1 MDTFLT
7 DYDECQSN
15 PCQHAGICINL
26 SGGFVCVC
34 AAGFTGSVCE
44 TGDSASNMNY
54 FRLLHASNIH

>member
-44 TGDSASNMNY
+44 TGNSASNNEL
-54 FRLLHASNIH
+54 F